1 MSSKGKSIFHTIL
14 LSMLLVLG
22 IEFILL
28 FVTLYLTHVREQLNN
43 NAADILHKQVENR
56 SGYLVNTMLKNQ
68 DLEALAQS
76 IQTSMLT
83 LESEGKIS
91 LATLDTSSE
100 HALPLLQE
108 ISTDLIAQLRRK
120 NVTGIFVVLNTHDLD
135 ETAPGTCL
143 PGLYIRDLDPDSAP
157 SDRNYDL
164 LLERASAL
172 VVRSMG
178 ISTDKKWSPVF
189 RYDGADSASFYYPVF
204 QAAFKD
210 GGKLNASDY
219 GRWTTSPYTL
229 EGDDLSCIAYSIPLL
244 LPDGTVYGVLGVEML
259 TSYLQTLLPAQELQD
274 DNTGAYLLGS
284 TRSNLLNPIFSMS
297 VVCRSASGNE
307 KPETT
312 SFLLP
317 LQYSGSDSYFTVQNG
332 TNYYVALEPLTLYSK
347 NAPFSSDHWVLIGT
361 VDESHL
367 YALST
372 HVLHLFWLSILL
384 TLTVGLLCRIDN
396 QKR

>member
-43 NAADILHKQVENR
+43 NAADVLHKQVENR

-135 ETAPGTCL
+135 ETAPDTCL

-229 EGDDLSCIAYSIPLL
+229 EGDDLSCIAYSIASQHM
-244 LPDGTVYGVLGVEML
+244 TEEE
-259 TSYLQTLLPAQELQD
+259 TL
-274 DNTGAYLLGS
+274 
-284 TRSNLLNPIFSMS
+284 
-297 VVCRSASGNE
+297 
-307 KPETT
+307 
-312 SFLLP
+312 
-317 LQYSGSDSYFTVQNG
+317 
-332 TNYYVALEPLTLYSK
+332 
-347 NAPFSSDHWVLIGT
+347 W
-361 VDESHL
+361 
-367 YALST
+367 
-372 HVLHLFWLSILL
+372 
-384 TLTVGLLCRIDN
+384 
-396 QKR
+396 KR

>member
-43 NAADILHKQVENR
+43 NAADVLHKQVENR

-135 ETAPGTCL
+135 ETAPDTCL

-164 LLERASAL
+164 LLERASA
-172 VVRSMG
+172 RR
-178 ISTDKKWSPVF
+178 P
-189 RYDGADSASFYYPVF
+189 FYGHF
-204 QAAFKD
+204 D
-210 GGKLNASDY
+210 
-219 GRWTTSPYTL
+219 R
-229 EGDDLSCIAYSIPLL
+229 
-244 LPDGTVYGVLGVEML
+244 
-259 TSYLQTLLPAQELQD
+259 
-274 DNTGAYLLGS
+274 
-284 TRSNLLNPIFSMS
+284 
-297 VVCRSASGNE
+297 
-307 KPETT
+307 
-312 SFLLP
+312 
-317 LQYSGSDSYFTVQNG
+317 
-332 TNYYVALEPLTLYSK
+332 
-347 NAPFSSDHWVLIGT
+347 
-361 VDESHL
+361 
-367 YALST
+367 
-372 HVLHLFWLSILL
+372 
-384 TLTVGLLCRIDN
+384 
-396 QKR
+396 